1 MVSLVVPLV
10 IVRGPWITTQGFS
23 PRNAGD
29 TTRPTLQPQRRT
41 QLRRVLVLGHQ
52 WEGLR
57 SHWFSRF
64 GLCAE
69 AEKALARLSYLEQ
82 KYADKVKQDHS

>member
-1 MVSLVVPLV
+1 MGVTLRGRLSNRSDGRSYAESLYWG
-10 IVRGPWITTQGFS
+10 IRES
-23 PRNAGD
+23 
-29 TTRPTLQPQRRT
+29 
-41 QLRRVLVLGHQ
+41 
-52 WEGLR
+52 LR

-82 KYADKVKQDHS
+82 KYADKVKQEHS